1 MTQHDRRVSVAR
13 RRGAH
18 HDHISAMTTSEAVLG
33 RGVLGAGSLSA
44 LSRWP
49 TTGRIFS
56 AARARLARRIRIPAS
71 AIWRLEGRTDLPGGL
86 ATGAGLALPLAMAT
100 WVGHSRVGVIL
111 TLPIV
116 LIAIPFDVP
125 PPTLER
131 IRVLGV
137 RVVAIALS
145 GVYVGLVGGRAWVL
159 VPAVAA
165 AAALGALTPTI
176 GPTPA
181 WALVLIGAPANAVA
195 FGVPGLP
202 QLVGGLWGL
211 AVTAPEW
218 SRILRRNGKAPSGTP
233 RSARPDPIRAA
244 TQGAA
249 VGVASAVMAAA
260 GHLAGDGHWLVTSVL
275 LTSRRT
281 HQATR
286 ARARDR
292 AVGNI
297 AGCLLAALL
306 LSLHP
311 TVWALVAILAASAI
325 VAYGL
330 RPANYLYW
338 ALAFPVLV
346 LTLADIGQPVTA
358 DTAAVRAGLVVAGGL
373 FALAVSWL
381 LHRVHPS
388 SDDWR

>member
-1 MTQHDRRVSVAR
+1 M
-13 RRGAH
+13 
-18 HDHISAMTTSEAVLG
+18 
-33 RGVLGAGSLSA
+33 
-44 LSRWP
+44 
-49 TTGRIFS
+49 
-56 AARARLARRIRIPAS
+56 
-71 AIWRLEGRTDLPGGL
+71 WRLEGRTDLPGAV
-86 ATGAGLALPLAMAT
+86 ATAAGLVLPLSAAT

-125 PPTLER
+125 TPRSER

-137 RVVAIALS
+137 RVVGIALS
-145 GVYVGLVGGRAWVL
+145 GLYVGLVGGQGWLL

-165 AAALGALTPTI
+165 AAALGALTPRI

-181 WALVLIGAPANAVA
+181 LALVLIGTPANAVA
-195 FGVPGLP
+195 FGIAGLP

-218 SRILRRNGKAPSGTP
+218 SRILRRDDRPPPVAPGP
-233 RSARPDPIRAA
+233 ARPDPIRAA
-244 TQGAA
+244 WLGGA
-249 VGVASAVMAAA
+249 VGVASAVMAAV
-260 GHLAGDGHWLVTSVL
+260 GHLAGEGHWLVTSVL
-275 LTSRRT
+275 LTLRRT
-281 HQATR
+281 HQATL

-311 TVWALVAILAASAI
+311 TVWVLVAILAVSAI

-338 ALAFPVLV
+338 ALGFPILV

-358 DTAAVRAGLVVAGGL
+358 GTAAVRAGLVVAGGL
-373 FALAVSWL
+373 FALAVSWS
-381 LHRVHPS
+381 LHRAHQT
-388 SDDWR
+388 SD

>member
-1 MTQHDRRVSVAR
+1 
-13 RRGAH
+13 
-18 HDHISAMTTSEAVLG
+18 VL
-33 RGVLGAGSLSA
+33 
-44 LSRWP
+44 
-49 TTGRIFS
+49 
-56 AARARLARRIRIPAS
+56 
-71 AIWRLEGRTDLPGGL
+71 WRLEGRTELPGAV
-86 ATGAGLALPLAMAT
+86 ATAAGLVLPLSVAA
-100 WVGHSRVGVIL
+100 WLGHARVGVIL
-111 TLPIV
+111 ALPIV

-125 PPTLER
+125 VPGLQR
-131 IRVLGV
+131 IWVLGL
-137 RVVAIALS
+137 RVVGITLS
-145 GVYVGLVGGRAWVL
+145 GVYVGLVGGQAWL
-159 VPAVAA
+159 MVPAITVAA
-165 AAALGALTPTI
+165 TLGALTPTI
-176 GPTPA
+176 GPTPVM
-181 WALVLIGAPANAVA
+181 ALTLIGTPANAVPSGIA
-195 FGVPGLP
+195 SLP

-211 AVTAPEW
+211 VVTAPEW
-218 SRILRRNGKAPSGTP
+218 SRILRRNGKAPPVTP

-249 VGVASAVMAAA
+249 VGAASAVMAAA
-260 GHLAGDGHWLVTSVL
+260 GHLAGEGHWLVTSVL
-275 LTSRRT
+275 LTARRT

-286 ARARDR
+286 ARTRDR

-388 SDDWR
+388 SD

>member
-1 MTQHDRRVSVAR
+1 M
-13 RRGAH
+13 
-18 HDHISAMTTSEAVLG
+18 
-33 RGVLGAGSLSA
+33 LSA
-44 LSRWP
+44 VP
-49 TTGRIFS
+49 
-56 AARARLARRIRIPAS
+56 ARLARRIRIPA
-71 AIWRLEGRTDLPGGL
+71 AVMMWRLEGRTDLAGAA
-86 ATGAGLALPLAMAT
+86 ATAAGLVLPLSTAT
-100 WVGHSRVGVIL
+100 LVGHARVGVIL

-125 PPTLER
+125 TPGLQR
-131 IRVLGV
+131 IRLLGV
-137 RVVAIALS
+137 RVVGITLS
-145 GVYVGLVGGRAWVL
+145 GAYVGLVGGRAWAM
-159 VPAVAA
+159 VPAIAA

-181 WALVLIGAPANAVA
+181 LALVLIGTPTNAVA
-195 FGVPGLP
+195 FGVAGLP

-218 SRILRRNGKAPSGTP
+218 SRILRRNGQSPPVALG
-233 RSARPDPIRAA
+233 SARPDPIRAA
-244 TQGAA
+244 WQGAA
-249 VGVASAVMAAA
+249 VGVASTVMAAT
-260 GHLAGDGHWLVTSVL
+260 GHLTGEGHWLVTSVL
-275 LTSRRT
+275 LTLRRT

-311 TVWALVAILAASAI
+311 TVWVLVAILAVSAT

-346 LTLADIGQPVTA
+346 LTLAGIGQPVTA
-358 DTAAVRAGLVVAGGL
+358 GTAAVRAGLVVAGGL
-373 FALAVSWL
+373 FALAASWS

-388 SDDWR
+388 SD

>member
-1 MTQHDRRVSVAR
+1 M
-13 RRGAH
+13 
-18 HDHISAMTTSEAVLG
+18 
-33 RGVLGAGSLSA
+33 
-44 LSRWP
+44 
-49 TTGRIFS
+49 
-56 AARARLARRIRIPAS
+56 
-71 AIWRLEGRTDLPGGL
+71 WRLEGRTDLPGGL
-86 ATGAGLALPLAMAT
+86 ATGAGLALPLATAT
-100 WVGHSRVGVIL
+100 WAGHSRVGVIL

-131 IRVLGV
+131 IQVLGV

-145 GVYVGLVGGRAWVL
+145 GVYVGLAGGREWVL

-165 AAALGALTPTI
+165 AAALGALSPRI
-176 GPTPA
+176 GSAPA

-195 FGVPGLP
+195 FGIAGLP

-218 SRILRRNGKAPSGTP
+218 SRILRRDDRPPPVAPG
-233 RSARPDPIRAA
+233 SARPDPIRAA
-244 TQGAA
+244 GQGAT

-260 GHLAGDGHWLVTSVL
+260 GHLTGEGHWFVTSVL
-275 LTSRRT
+275 FTLRRT
-281 HQATR
+281 HQATL

-297 AGCLLAALL
+297 AGCLLAAVL

-311 TVWALVAILAASAI
+311 TVWVLVAILAVSAI

-338 ALAFPVLV
+338 ALAFPILA
-346 LTLADIGQPVTA
+346 LTLADIGQPVSVGA
-358 DTAAVRAGLVVAGGL
+358 AAVRASLVVAGGL
-373 FALAVSWL
+373 FALAASWL
-381 LHRVHPS
+381 LHRVRPK
-388 SDDWR
+388 SD